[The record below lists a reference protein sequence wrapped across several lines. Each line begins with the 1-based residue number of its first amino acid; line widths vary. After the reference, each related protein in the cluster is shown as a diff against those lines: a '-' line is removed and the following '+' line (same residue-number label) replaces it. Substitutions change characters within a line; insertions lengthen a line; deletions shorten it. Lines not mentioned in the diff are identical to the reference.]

1 VEAEV
6 VGHPLECDNFLL
18 PTAQEAVPRVQEGVE
33 EVSVLELEP
42 QPLDTLGGLDLA
54 PLQLFLVPHDWE
66 FLGKVCVTA
75 DKMGFAMVNRQI
87 EDGKQCLQNPD
98 CLLEF
103 TGAGGADEYV
113 VALDDCKH
121 FSLVH
126 SGKHV
131 LDDVVLDQNV
141 EEAGQFESLGGT

>member
-42 QPLDTLGGLDLA
+42 QPLDTLGGLDLV

-87 EDGKQCLQNPD
+87 EDGKQCL
-98 CLLEF
+98 
-103 TGAGGADEYV
+103 
-113 VALDDCKH
+113 
-121 FSLVH
+121 
-126 SGKHV
+126 
-131 LDDVVLDQNV
+131 
-141 EEAGQFESLGGT
+141 